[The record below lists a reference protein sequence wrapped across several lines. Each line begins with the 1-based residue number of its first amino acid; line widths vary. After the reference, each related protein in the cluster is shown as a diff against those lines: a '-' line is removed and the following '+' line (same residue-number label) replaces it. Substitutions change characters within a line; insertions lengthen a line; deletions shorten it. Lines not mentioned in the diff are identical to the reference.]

1 MGVKALSSICSEPK
15 AEPVTVE
22 VARSGAKDSVIL
34 AATASA
40 ETCGNC
46 EDAASP
52 DNHRAT
58 VGAMASA
65 RACGERSP
73 KAGLKW
79 LIQFCTT
86 GSRSA
91 TNCREIASG
100 NAFASGAIAIREGAI
115 SASRLPLLSCSAAES
130 TLEAAASEVM
140 GCSAAA
146 SEMMGCSTAVVTH
159 SLIAL
164 ATASAS
170 SLDVAFKSTGVAPFC
185 GKS

>member
-65 RACGERSP
+65 RACGDRSP

-130 TLEAAASEVM
+130 TLEAAASE
-140 GCSAAA
+140 
-146 SEMMGCSTAVVTH
+146 MMGCSTAAVTH